1 MSNDGAPTT
10 SGLVVETANDR
21 FKKSSASWFWASM
34 IAAVVVHF
42 AVFSLFPE
50 MYAKDVATVTTELEN
65 VNMQPEIELPPPP
78 ERIQR
83 PARPVISDAVLNQDI
98 TIMET
103 TFEALPEV
111 LPPPAPIKAAAVT
124 VGGPQF
130 TPYDEDP
137 YIKNRDEIQ
146 SLLQREY
153 PQVLRQAGITGTVL
167 IYFHISETGE
177 VLETQLA
184 ESSGHTAMD
193 EAALRI
199 AALTEFAPAKN
210 LLKTVAVWVQLP
222 IAFTAG

>member
-42 AVFSLFPE
+42 AVFALFPE